1 MVPLLHPDPDCKSPH
16 RKRIL
21 RDKEP
26 IMATAP
32 QPEFDDASDS
42 GDIYDPKPGHTLP
55 GHTLPGYTVDA
66 LLAEGKVEEAHAEL
80 ERLIQEGIDSGIS
93 PESPADMMERIRAKV
108 RARAAAR

>member
-1 MVPLLHPDPDCKSPH
+1 
-16 RKRIL
+16 
-21 RDKEP
+21 
-26 IMATAP
+26 MATAP

-42 GDIYDPKPGHTLP
+42 GDIYDPKP